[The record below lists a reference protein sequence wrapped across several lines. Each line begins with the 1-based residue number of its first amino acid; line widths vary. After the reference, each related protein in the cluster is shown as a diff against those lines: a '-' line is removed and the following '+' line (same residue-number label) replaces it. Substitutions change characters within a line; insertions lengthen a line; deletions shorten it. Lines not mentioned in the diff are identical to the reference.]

1 MRKGAELLSACHHAV
16 MSSCR
21 HVIIPSC
28 CHINHWQ
35 LWYIWQPW
43 QLWTTLDY
51 LWQLPAALANL
62 TTSANLPSI
71 LGVSWQ
77 LFWQRMALFRRLSWY
92 DVILHHVICLWCHL
106 VIFPLCHLVIL
117 SLCCHVILSSCH
129 LPWCG
134 ICDLLILP
142 APSPNASQ
150 PWSLS
155 VFQLAHLRACEL
167 VSNSQSTG
175 VGIILSSQFTGMDH
189 FEFTIQP
196 SCNPIQS
203 NGSHFHSNTILHSN
217 LFPGKEAN
225 IHDACLGLIRC
236 TLSRTGPGKIL
247 MMMIPITMMIT
258 RSLGALRAPTS
269 SLRPFGPPFGHSSI
283 APFGRSSRVTH
294 EPLHRAR
301 MHHTRMH
308 RTRMH
313 RARMHRTR
321 MHRTRMHRTWMYHIR
336 MHPTWMHRIW
346 RSSSW

>member
-77 LFWQRMALFRRLSWY
+77 PFWQRMALFRRLSWY

-196 SCNPIQS
+196 SLQS
-203 NGSHFHSNTILHSN
+203 NPVERVSFSLKYDSPFRLVPEEGSKYPRCMPWFNTMHLV
-217 LFPGKEAN
+217 K
-225 IHDACLGLIRC
+225 DW
-236 TLSRTGPGKIL
+236 
-247 MMMIPITMMIT
+247 T
-258 RSLGALRAPTS
+258 R
-269 SLRPFGPPFGHSSI
+269 
-283 APFGRSSRVTH
+283 
-294 EPLHRAR
+294 
-301 MHHTRMH
+301 
-308 RTRMH
+308 
-313 RARMHRTR
+313 
-321 MHRTRMHRTWMYHIR
+321 
-336 MHPTWMHRIW
+336 
-346 RSSSW
+346 